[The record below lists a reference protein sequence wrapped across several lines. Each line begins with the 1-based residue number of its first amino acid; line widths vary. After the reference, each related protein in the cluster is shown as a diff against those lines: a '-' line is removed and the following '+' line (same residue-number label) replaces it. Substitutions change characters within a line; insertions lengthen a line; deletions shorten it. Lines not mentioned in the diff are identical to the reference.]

1 MERNS
6 QIVHDIAAYI
16 SATKKTMLSYSLG
29 EQHSMTAFLDRLEKS
44 DLLQAEL
51 VIQGY
56 LLCGGNA
63 LQDVLPAARAIQMTH
78 TYAEMLSDKEQA
90 VAAAS
95 GLHAAEVIL
104 ANLAL
109 EEGLRLKV
117 VSITNRALLLYMHAA
132 ASDQDTDYAQHCYA
146 TELTLN
152 PLHVGMV
159 LAGADC
165 AATDA
170 ITAFALAWGR
180 ALRTPQETSYE
191 EVDVAFESL
200 IMWQKDQIQSLREL
214 YQATLAL

>member
-1 MERNS
+1 MERNP
-6 QIVHDIAAYI
+6 QIAHDIAAYI
-16 SATKKTMLSYSLG
+16 AATRKAMLAYSHG
-29 EQHSMTAFLDRLEKS
+29 EQRSMNTFLDQLGRS
-44 DLLQAEL
+44 DFLQAEL

-56 LLCGGNA
+56 ALCGGDA
-63 LQDVLPAARAIQMTH
+63 LEDVLPAARAIQMTH
-78 TYAEMLSDKEQA
+78 TYATMLANREQV

-95 GLHAAEVIL
+95 GLHAAEIIL

-109 EEGLRLKV
+109 EEGLRLKA
-117 VSITNRALLLYMHAA
+117 VSITNRALLLYMHALA
-132 ASDQDTDYAQHCYA
+132 GDQDTDHVQHCYA

-180 ALRTPQETSYE
+180 ALRMPKEVSSA
-191 EVDVAFESL
+191 EVDAAFESL
-200 IMWQKDQIQSLREL
+200 TMWPKGQKQPLREL
-214 YQATLAL
+214 YQTTLTL